1 MNSQETKYFLEL
13 IKDREESSR
22 AIKKKSMRGVE
33 ESVVQ
38 KYSEKAHF
46 IYELLQNADDCNASE
61 VHFELTHEG
70 LRFWHN
76 GSEHFSIISPALEN
90 DENYTGPNGHIN
102 AIVAIGNSAKGGT
115 KEFKIG
121 KFGVGFKAVF
131 QYTSTPYI
139 YDDNFCFYIKD
150 LIVPVML
157 DFDDDERKQG
167 DTLFYFPFNK
177 DGMGAEQAYNEISE
191 KLQNLQFPLLF
202 LNHIENLYWAVE
214 GLNGEYDQKEE
225 MLGGFDIE
233 VKKVKQLFTSSMPGK
248 SRVEK
253 LILFSKIEET
263 TGLNYSVGFMLNDD
277 EDSIMPIQV
286 PVMCYFP
293 TAKSSGLNFIV
304 HAPFQLI
311 DNREGLSDNEWNK
324 SLIKKLAVLAAE
336 SLLPLCSLRLVHDNF
351 INDIVPY
358 KHTWGL
364 GIDYDFYV
372 EFEKVMKSQPVIP
385 CQDSEYVSA
394 EHAYWPSSKTVT
406 EFLPQ
411 EQLRSLVKDEEA
423 RWVFVKNNYKTL
435 AQNNKDLA
443 AYLDRIVQDE
453 FERWQTIDG
462 HYTKVGRNRK
472 HRLDESAI
480 FSMFDEAFIES
491 QPLSWLHLFYKYLL
505 EVESS
510 RKDVK
515 TKPIFLNSN
524 RKAVAAFKYD
534 RSSKSHEKTL
544 FIDTIEGSSLPTLLP
559 ELLEN
564 ETTREF
570 IKEFGIGKPN
580 LKDEI
585 YNDILPM
592 YDESGGIDTAPHFR
606 KFYEY
611 YKICPNNEK
620 ESYISLIKD
629 KAFINAVDITNGGW
643 PNGKVYRC
651 KADEVYIQSDEL
663 LDYFKDSKKS
673 VYILDE
679 ERIKDICEDEGYEN
693 VVKFLLELGVGEHLR
708 IIPKDG
714 FYCFDK
720 EYMKELED
728 KHGITQRS
736 HSIVD
741 ITFPM
746 FNDRMAAMTKAS
758 SLEIWNSVL
767 CIIEKNKEFPYG
779 LYGRHGK
786 YNQFISGLLWSLIN
800 KPWLYSRSGDIFV
813 PSQLMVTELDE
824 QYDTTSPQAISLISL
839 LKIKTET
846 MTADDAMEEVRKLYT
861 DEEIVRFCKELI
873 REKQSQNAAG
883 AKDVAAL
890 DREYEPKRENME
902 SNEEQDENVG
912 QKEEANEGCTDQLG
926 ISYDYDKEKMEEE
939 LRQRLEAESK
949 LKGNRKELVDAI
961 NSCQRYSYD
970 WFRFYIAL
978 MATYSEK
985 LSSDN
990 KATVSFTSI
999 EAEKNSDRFFLLD
1012 GASKYIPEGISESDG
1027 AIIRLWYNGEDASDN
1042 INIEGVSR
1050 VGQKL
1055 QILTSNPM
1063 PQTIIEKLTSVT
1075 RIEFQYTPV
1084 INLVNRLLN
1093 AFSNNDKDNLDRWT
1107 DIKEA
1112 MPSIHYIYGP
1122 PGTGKTWTIGRT
1134 IERITQ
1140 GNKAHILVLTP
1151 TNTASDEVCKK
1162 LLEGGMNVDAVR
1174 LSGVTSYELQEMGGF
1189 YADNL
1194 SVSELDQISVVAST
1208 IHRLPYFE
1216 LAGGDGENSRKL
1228 FEYKWDYV
1236 VFDESSMIGLHY
1248 IVFAIMAI
1256 YKTNPDAKFIVAGDP
1271 MQIPPVVEINDDELE
1286 NFDVQDENIYKM
1298 MGISSFDNTQ
1308 REIRFFD
1315 SIENLDTQHR
1325 SVPVIGQLYSDLS
1338 YSSKLKHSRDESTQ
1352 KELPSVFRTIMKTPV
1367 TFIDMPLV
1375 KSVDAY
1381 RIFKLHGSS
1390 YHFYSAIMVMEL
1402 LKQFDIENS
1411 KEQKQEW
1418 SIGLIS
1424 PYKAQAILMD
1434 KLVSSYG
1441 FSSRLKVVSDTVHGF
1456 QGGQC
1461 DIVFFVCN
1469 PNSYGIMNR
1478 NNKLREKCLLYKQ
1491 YIYNVAI
1498 SRAQDYLVVVHPFSW
1513 IKNNPYI
1520 NKITGA
1526 YAKHNGRCEYL
1537 PYNEMEQKL
1546 FGVRDYIKD
1555 NSYVTSH
1562 DSVNVYNTI
1571 LGKKYILKYGP
1582 DSLDIQ
1588 VMGGKAD
1595 DSQLT

>member
-1 MNSQETKYFLEL
+1 MNQIEKDYFNEL
-13 IKDREESSR
+13 IEDRMESSR
-22 AIKKKSMRGVE
+22 AIKKKSMRGIE
-33 ESVVQ
+33 ETVVQ

-46 IYELLQNADDCNASE
+46 IYELLQNADDCNATE
-61 VHFELTHEG
+61 VHFELHRDG

-76 GSEHFSIISPALEN
+76 GSVHFSIISPSLEN

-115 KEFKIG
+115 QEYKIG

-139 YDDNFCFYIKD
+139 YDDNFSFYIKD

-157 DFDDDERKQG
+157 DFDDDKRKQG
-167 DTLFYFPFNK
+167 ETLFYFPFNK
-177 DGMGAEQAYNEISE
+177 DGMSAEQAYNEISE

-202 LNHIENLYWAVE
+202 LNHLKNLYWAVE
-214 GLNGEYDQKEE
+214 GLNGEYNQREE
-225 MLGGFDIE
+225 TLVGYDAE
-233 VKKVKQLFTSSMPGK
+233 VRKVKQLFTSSVPGK
-248 SRVEK
+248 SRIEK
-253 LILFSKIEET
+253 LILFSKVEET
-263 TGLNYSVGFMLNDD
+263 TGLPYCVGFMLNDD

-293 TAKSSGLNFIV
+293 TAKSSGLNFVV

-311 DNREGLSDNEWNK
+311 DNREGLSDNQWNK
-324 SLIKKLAVLAAE
+324 SLIKKLAELAGK
-336 SLLPLCSLRLVHDNF
+336 SLLPLCSMHLVHDNIF
-351 INDIVPY
+351 DIVPY
-358 KHTWGL
+358 KHTWGF
-364 GIDYDFYV
+364 GIDYEFFI
-372 EFEKVMKSQPVIP
+372 EFEKVMKTQPVIP
-385 CQDSEYVSA
+385 CQDGEYVTA
-394 EHAYWPSSKTVT
+394 GHAYWPSSKTVT

-435 AQNNKDLA
+435 AQNNKELA
-443 AYLDRIVQDE
+443 VYLDRIVKDE
-453 FERWQTIDG
+453 VESWQTVDG

-472 HRLDESAI
+472 HRLDESAV
-480 FSMFDEAFIES
+480 FAMFDSSFIET

-510 RKDVK
+510 RKIVK
-515 TKPIFLNSN
+515 TKPIFLNTN
-524 RKAVAAFKYD
+524 RKAVAAFKHD
-534 RSSKSHEKTL
+534 PSSRTFEKIL
-544 FIDTIEGSSLPTLLP
+544 FIDTIEGSTLPTLLP

-570 IKEFGIGKPN
+570 VKEFGIGKPS
-580 LKDEI
+580 LRDEI

-592 YDESGGIDTAPHFR
+592 YEGNLSLNTAPHFK

-620 ESYISLIKD
+620 ESYIGLIKD
-629 KAFINAVDITNGGW
+629 KAFINAVDITKGGW
-643 PNGKVYRC
+643 PDGKVYRC
-651 KADEVYIQSDEL
+651 QANKVYFPSDEL
-663 LDYFKDSKKS
+663 LDYFMDSNSS
-673 VYILDE
+673 VYFLDE
-679 ERIKDICEDEGYEN
+679 ERIEELYDNEGKEN
-693 VVKFLLELGVGEHLR
+693 IDKFLTELGVCRHLR
-708 IIPKDG
+708 LIQENW
-714 FYCFDK
+714 FYCSDK
-720 EYMKELED
+720 EYMKELYD
-728 KHGITQRS
+728 KHGISLRS
-736 HSIVD
+736 QKIVD
-741 ITFPM
+741 YSFPM
-746 FNDRMAAMTKAS
+746 FNDRMAAMTKES

-767 CIIEKNKEFPYG
+767 CVIENDKNFPFA
-779 LYGRHGK
+779 LFGRHGK
-786 YNQFISGLLWSLIN
+786 YNRFISGLLWCLIN
-800 KPWLYSRSGDIFV
+800 KPWLYSKCGGKFI

-839 LKIKTET
+839 LKIKTEL
-846 MTADDAMEEVRKLYT
+846 MTADDAMEEARKLCT
-861 DEEIVRFCKELI
+861 DEEIVRMLKELI
-873 REKQSQNAAG
+873 REKQSLNTDG
-883 AKDVAAL
+883 AKDAAAL
-890 DREYEPKRENME
+890 DREYEVKRESME
-902 SNEEQDENVG
+902 SSEEREEENVY
-912 QKEEANEGCTDQLG
+912 EEGSDKGNEDQG
-926 ISYDYDKEKMEEE
+926 ISYDFDKEKMEEE
-939 LRQRLEAESK
+939 LRQRLEAETK
-949 LKGNRKELVDAI
+949 LKGNRKELVEAI

-999 EAEKNSDRFFLLD
+999 EPEKNSDRFFLLD

-1027 AIIRLWYNGEDASDN
+1027 AIIKLWYNGEDASDN
-1042 INIEGVSR
+1042 IILDGVSR

-1055 QILTSNPM
+1055 QILTRDPM
-1063 PQTIIEKLTSVT
+1063 PQTIIEKMASVT

-1084 INLVNRLLN
+1084 INLINRLLN
-1093 AFSNNDKDNLDRWT
+1093 AFGNKDKINIEPWT

-1112 MPSIHYIYGP
+1112 LPSIHYIYGP

-1134 IERITQ
+1134 IEKITL

-1151 TNTASDEVCKK
+1151 TNTAADEVCKK
-1162 LLEGGMNVDAVR
+1162 LLDKGRSVDAVR

-1216 LAGGDGENSRKL
+1216 LTGGDGENSRKL

-1256 YKTNPDAKFIVAGDP
+1256 NKTNPDAKFIVAGDP
-1271 MQIPPVVEINDDELE
+1271 MQIPPVIEINDDELE

-1325 SVPVIGQLYSDLS
+1325 SVPVIGQMYSDLS
-1338 YSSKLKHSRDESTQ
+1338 YSSKLKHSRDEKTQ

-1375 KSVDAY
+1375 KTVDAY

-1411 KEQKQEW
+1411 KEQKLEW

-1441 FSSRLKVVSDTVHGF
+1441 FSSMLKVVSDTVHGF

-1469 PNSYGIMNR
+1469 PNSYGMMNR
-1478 NNKLREKCLLYKQ
+1478 NNKLRDKCLMYKQ

-1513 IKNNPYI
+1513 IKNNPFI

-1526 YAKHNGRCEYL
+1526 YARHNGRCEYL
-1537 PYNEMEQKL
+1537 PYNEIEQKL
-1546 FGVRDYIKD
+1546 FGTRDYIKD

-1562 DSVNVYNTI
+1562 DSVNVYNTT
-1571 LGKKYILKYGP
+1571 LGKKYILKYGT
-1582 DSLDIQ
+1582 DSLDVQ
-1588 VMGGKAD
+1588 VMGAK
-1595 DSQLT
+1595 SKEIP

>member
-1 MNSQETKYFLEL
+1 MNRQERQYFLEL

-70 LRFWHN
+70 LRFRHN
-76 GSEHFSIISPALEN
+76 GSVHFSIISPTLEN

-102 AIVAIGNSAKGGT
+102 AIVAIGNSAKAGT

-139 YDDNFCFYIKD
+139 YDDNFYFYIKD

-157 DFDDDERKQG
+157 DFDDDERNQG

-177 DGMGAEQAYNEISE
+177 DGMSAEQAYNEISE

-202 LNHIENLYWAVE
+202 LSHIEKLYWTVE

-225 MLGGFDIE
+225 KLDGFDVE
-233 VKKVKQLFTSSMPGK
+233 VKKVKQLFTSSMPEK

-253 LILFSKIEET
+253 LILFTKSEET

-277 EDSIMPIQV
+277 EDSIIPILA

-293 TAKSSGLNFIV
+293 TAKSSGLYFIV

-311 DNREGLSDNEWNK
+311 DNREGLSDNVWNK
-324 SLIKKLAVLAAE
+324 DLIKKLAALAAE
-336 SLLPLCSLRLVHDNF
+336 SLLPLCSLHLVHDNIF
-351 INDIVPY
+351 DIVPY
-358 KHTWGL
+358 KHTMGF
-364 GIDYDFYV
+364 DYDFYV
-372 EFEKVMKSQPVIP
+372 EFEKIMKTQTVIP
-385 CQDSEYVSA
+385 CQDGEYVTA

-411 EQLRSLVKDEEA
+411 KQLSELVKDEEA
-423 RWVFVKNNYKTL
+423 RWVFAKNNYKTL
-435 AQNNKDLA
+435 AQNNKELA
-443 AYLDRIVQDE
+443 EYLYHIVQDE
-453 FERWQTIDG
+453 VESGPTIDA
-462 HYTKVGRNRK
+462 HYTKVGRK
-472 HRLDESAI
+472 HRLDESAV
-480 FSMFDEAFIES
+480 FAMFDSSFIET

-510 RKDVK
+510 RKEVK
-515 TKPIFLNSN
+515 TKPIFLNTN

-570 IKEFGIGKPN
+570 VREFGIGKPS
-580 LKDEI
+580 LRDEI

-592 YDESGGIDTAPHFR
+592 YEGNISLDTSPHFR

-611 YKICPNNEK
+611 YKTCPNNEK
-620 ESYISLIKD
+620 ESYINLIKD
-629 KAFINAVDITNGGW
+629 KAFINAVNITEGGW
-643 PNGKVYRC
+643 PNGNVYRC
-651 KADEVYIQSDEL
+651 KADEVYFQSDEL
-663 LDYFKDSKKS
+663 LDYFKDSKDS
-673 VYILDE
+673 VYMLDE
-679 ERIKDICEDEGYEN
+679 ERIEDIFKDEGYDSIVN
-693 VVKFLLELGVGEHLR
+693 FLLELGVSKHLR
-708 IIPKDG
+708 MISKG
-714 FYCFDK
+714 WFYCSDK
-720 EYMKELED
+720 EYMKQLED
-728 KHGITQRS
+728 EHGITSTSR
-736 HSIVD
+736 SIVD
-741 ITFPM
+741 RSFPM
-746 FNDRMAAMTKAS
+746 FYERMSAMTKKS

-767 CIIEKNKEFPYG
+767 SIIENDKNFPYA
-779 LYGRHGK
+779 LYGKHGK
-786 YNQFISGLLWSLIN
+786 QHQFISGLLWSLIN
-800 KPWLYSRSGDIFV
+800 KPWLYSSSGDIFI
-813 PSQLMVTELDE
+813 PSQLMVTEVDE
-824 QYDTTSPQAISLISL
+824 QYDTTSSQAICLISL
-839 LKIKTET
+839 LKLKTEM
-846 MTADDAMEEVRKLYT
+846 MTADDAMEEARKLCT
-861 DEEIVRFCKELI
+861 DEEIVRLLKELI
-873 REKQSQNAAG
+873 REKQSRNSKG
-883 AKDVAAL
+883 TKDPASL
-890 DREYEPKRENME
+890 DRDYEPIREYLE
-902 SNEEQDENVG
+902 SDVEQEANDG
-912 QKEEANEGCTDQLG
+912 QKEVDDEDGADQLG

-939 LRQRLEAESK
+939 LMQRLEAEAK
-949 LKGNRKELVDAI
+949 LKGSRKELVETI
-961 NSCQRYSYD
+961 HSCQRYSYD
-970 WFRFYIAL
+970 WFRCYIAL

-1012 GASKYIPEGISESDG
+1012 GASKYIPESISESDG
-1027 AIIRLWYNGEDASDN
+1027 AVIRLWSNGEDASDN

-1055 QILTSNPM
+1055 QILTSTPM
-1063 PQTIIEKLTSVT
+1063 PKTIIEKLASVT

-1093 AFSNNDKDNLDRWT
+1093 AFSNNEKNNLDRWM

-1134 IERITQ
+1134 IEKITL

-1151 TNTASDEVCKK
+1151 TNTAADEVCRK
-1162 LLEGGMNVDAVR
+1162 LLNGGMNVDTVR
-1174 LSGVTSYELQEMGGF
+1174 LSGVTSYELQEMGGY

-1216 LAGGDGENSRKL
+1216 LTGGNGENSRKL

-1236 VFDESSMIGLHY
+1236 VFDESSMMGLHY

-1286 NFDVQDENIYKM
+1286 NFDMQDENIYKM

-1315 SIENLDTQHR
+1315 SIENLDIQHR

-1338 YSSKLKHSRDESTQ
+1338 YSSKLKHSRDENTQ
-1352 KELPSVFRTIMKTPV
+1352 KELPSVFRTIMKSPV

-1434 KLVSSYG
+1434 KLVSSYD
-1441 FSSRLKVVSDTVHGF
+1441 FSSRLKVMSDTVHGF

-1469 PNSYGIMNR
+1469 PNSHGTMSR
-1478 NNKLREKCLLYKQ
+1478 NNKLRDKCLLYKQ

-1498 SRAQDYLVVVHPFSW
+1498 SRAQDYLVVVHPFSC
-1513 IKNNPYI
+1513 IGNNPFI
-1520 NKITGA
+1520 NKITRA
-1526 YAKHNGRCEYL
+1526 FAKHNGHCEYL

-1546 FGVRDYIKD
+1546 FGARDYIKD

-1582 DSLDIQ
+1582 DSLDVQ
-1588 VMGGKAD
+1588 VMGKE
-1595 DSQLT
+1595 SEEVF